1 MKEKQ
6 YCALF
11 IQTMEK
17 IKKSISIK
25 IKVNTK
31 IKLELS
37 AIRTFQ
43 DEEKTLWK

>member
-6 YCALF
+6 YCVLF
-11 IQTMEK
+11 TQTMEK

-25 IKVNTK
+25 IKVNIK

-37 AIRTFQ
+37 GINAFQ
-43 DEEKTLWK
+43 DEGKILWK

>member
-6 YCALF
+6 YCVLF
-11 IQTMEK
+11 TQTMEK

-25 IKVNTK
+25 IEVNTK

-37 AIRTFQ
+37 GIHAFQ
-43 DEEKTLWK
+43 DEEKILWK

>member
-1 MKEKQ
+1 
-6 YCALF
+6 
-11 IQTMEK
+11 MEK

-37 AIRTFQ
+37 SIHVFQ
-43 DEEKTLWK
+43 NEKKAFWK